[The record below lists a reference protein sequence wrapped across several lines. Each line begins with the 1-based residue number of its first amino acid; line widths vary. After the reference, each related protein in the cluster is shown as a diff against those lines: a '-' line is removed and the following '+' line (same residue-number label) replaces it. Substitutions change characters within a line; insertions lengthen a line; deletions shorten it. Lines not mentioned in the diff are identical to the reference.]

1 MIQVLAKM
9 EGHVLEGEMP
19 TLVYAK
25 TAGKDP
31 HVHRVCKVLGI
42 SYILLLT
49 RIHADTVCLKKR
61 MSIYCYSIRI
71 KSVTYAFY
79 TFIQLT
85 HSHLWIM
92 TGFKFKVN
100 YVFPLADVDDCN
112 PHPW

>member
-9 EGHVLEGEMP
+9 EGHVLEGETP

-61 MSIYCYSIRI
+61 ISIYCYSIRI
-71 KSVTYAFY
+71 KSVTYAYY

-85 HSHLWIM
+85 HSHLWTM
-92 TGFKFKVN
+92 TGFKF
-100 YVFPLADVDDCN
+100 
-112 PHPW
+112 